1 VKLRVA
7 AAALLLTFAS
17 TFAQN
22 DFLGD
27 RTAEEVIA
35 QYAEGEVAVF
45 VEPALNIGDNAPALS
60 VTEFVKGA
68 PIDRFEEGKVYLI
81 DFWATWC
88 GPCIR
93 AMPHL
98 SDLQDEFSGE
108 GLQIIAVDIWENKQT
123 PDGPEPIVGDE
134 RSELVKGFVKKHDKN
149 MRYTVAIDG
158 DQTLEDEWMK
168 SSGQTSIPTAM
179 IVDRDGKLAW
189 IGSGNDPKMNFYLE
203 TILDGEHDLAEMRK
217 ARNKELHRKQNSD
230 MIRGLFQTAGKL
242 MSEGD
247 EDEALALMAAMSK
260 AHFEDNAMGLNALAW
275 NLVDREDVSKK
286 SAKLAK
292 MMATQASELGD
303 WKDANVLDTLGWA
316 NHHLGDHA
324 EAIRIET
331 LAIKH
336 ATEDDQRA
344 EFVKVLKKFEKAA
357 E

>member
-1 VKLRVA
+1 MKLRVA
-7 AAALLLTFAS
+7 AAALLLTSAS
-17 TFAQN
+17 AFAQN

-35 QYAEGEVAVF
+35 EYAEQAAPF
-45 VEPALNIGDNAPALS
+45 VEPELNIGDDAPDLS

-68 PIDRFEEGKVYLI
+68 PVDGFEDGKVYLI

-93 AMPHL
+93 AMPHV
-98 SDLQDEFSGE
+98 SDLQDEYSGD
-108 GLQIIAVDIWENKQT
+108 GLQVIGVDIWESKRT

-134 RSELVKGFVKKHDKN
+134 RSELVKGFVEKHDEN

-158 DQTLEDEWMK
+158 EQKLEREWMK
-168 SSGQTSIPTAM
+168 PSGQNGIPTAM

-189 IGSGNDPKMNFYLE
+189 IGYGNDPKMNFYLE
-203 TILDGEHDLAEMRK
+203 TILDGEHDLVAMRE
-217 ARNKELHRKQNSD
+217 ARNEELRKEQSGD
-230 MIRGLFQTAGKL
+230 EIGTLFKTAGEL
-242 MSEGD
+242 LSDGE
-247 EDEALALMAAMSK
+247 EDEALALMTAMSK
-260 AHFEDNAMGLNALAW
+260 TYFEKDAMGLNALAW

-316 NHHLGDHA
+316 NHYLGDHA

-336 ATEDDQRA
+336 ATADDQRA
-344 EFVKVLKKFEKAA
+344 DFVKVLKKFKKAA